1 MGQALRRASGRLRSS
16 AVDKSPAPPIKTTV
30 GPTPPA
36 VPSDKVFGDSAVPNS
51 VQDGASKINADNMLE
66 EKDPQYDAMLSQMV
80 GRIQSKSGGKSEMG
94 EAFVVER
101 YSRPTPKLRSTK
113 TGGTDRYEE
122 RPAPSGTLNIS
133 QIRQIVQLHQGKS
146 ADHNG
151 PMNIQQIAEKFRIDA
166 AHVERILQYIS
177 LPPEDNSKQKKNQ
190 Q

>member
-1 MGQALRRASGRLRSS
+1 MGQALRRASGRIQSS
-16 AVDKSPAPPIKTTV
+16 GKSPAPRIKNTVEPIS
-30 GPTPPA
+30 PA
-36 VPSDKVFGDSAVPNS
+36 VPLDKVPSNSSVSDSIK
-51 VQDGASKINADNMLE
+51 DGASKINADNMLE

-113 TGGTDRYEE
+113 SGGTESYEE

-133 QIRQIVQLHQGKS
+133 QIRQIVQLHQGKTE
-146 ADHNG
+146 DHNG

-166 AHVERILQYIS
+166 AQVERILQFIS
-177 LPPEDNSKQKKNQ
+177 LPPEDNSKQKRNQ

>member
-1 MGQALRRASGRLRSS
+1 MGQALRRASGRLRTS
-16 AVDKSPAPPIKTTV
+16 AADKSPAPPIKPTV
-30 GPTPPA
+30 DPTPPA
-36 VPSDKVFGDSAVPNS
+36 VPFDKVSGDSSVPNS

-133 QIRQIVQLHQGKS
+133 QIRQIVQLHQGKAS
-146 ADHNG
+146 DHNG
-151 PMNIQQIAEKFRIDA
+151 PMNILQIAERFRIDA
-166 AHVERILQYIS
+166 AQVEKILHFIS
-177 LPPEDNSKQKKNQ
+177 LPPEDDSKQKKNQ

>member
-1 MGQALRRASGRLRSS
+1 MQ
-16 AVDKSPAPPIKTTV
+16 
-30 GPTPPA
+30 
-36 VPSDKVFGDSAVPNS
+36 
-51 VQDGASKINADNMLE
+51 
-66 EKDPQYDAMLSQMV
+66 
-80 GRIQSKSGGKSEMG
+80 
-94 EAFVVER
+94 AFVVER

-133 QIRQIVQLHQGKS
+133 QIRHIVQLHQGKA

-151 PMNIQQIAEKFRIDA
+151 CMNIQQIAEKFRLDA
-166 AHVERILQYIS
+166 AQVERILQFIS